1 MKNVFACID
10 GSKAAEAVCD
20 AAAWVSQRVDRQLVL
35 LHVLDKSVYPTKTDM
50 SGNLKLGTREHL
62 LDELSELDAKRSKLA
77 LEAGKEQ
84 LKAAVE
90 RVKAQGVEKPETR
103 QRHGHFVETLAELQ
117 EETRILVMGRQGETH
132 EVAEGIGSNLESVI
146 RSLSCR
152 ILITPPGFS
161 QPKKVL
167 LAYDASTT
175 AKKVLYIIARSPLFK
190 GIPIH
195 LLMIGEATEKNQQLL
210 DEAKEELV
218 GEGHSEVV
226 TALKSGE
233 VEETLLGYQKE
244 QELGLIIMGAYG
256 HSRIRQFL
264 VGSTTTN
271 LLRKSPVPILLM
283 RQ

>member
-1 MKNVFACID
+1 MKNIFACID
-10 GSKAAEAVCD
+10 GSRAAEAVCD
-20 AAAWVSQRVDRQLVL
+20 AAAWTSQRVERPLVL
-35 LHVLDKSVYPTKTDM
+35 LHVLDKRTYPVKTDL
-50 SGNLKLGTREHL
+50 SGHLKLGTREDL

-90 RVKAQGVEKPETR
+90 RVKSLGVETPETL

-117 EETRILVMGRQGETH
+117 EETRVLVVGRQGEDH
-132 EVAEGIGSNLESVI
+132 DNPEEIGGNLESVI
-146 RSLSCR
+146 RTLSCR
-152 ILITPPGFS
+152 ILITPPDFK
-161 QPKKVL
+161 PPEKVL
-167 LAYDASTT
+167 LAYDASETS
-175 AKKVLYIIARSPLFK
+175 KKVLYIISRSPLFK

-195 LLMIGEATEKNQQLL
+195 LLMVGDVNEKNQQLL
-210 DEAKEELV
+210 DSAKTQLE
-218 GEGHSEVV
+218 GEGHQEVV

-233 VEETLLGYQKE
+233 VEGTLLGYLKK
-244 QELGLIIMGAYG
+244 QELDMIIMGAYG

-271 LLRKSPVPILLM
+271 LLRQSPVPILLM

>member
-20 AAAWVSQRVDRQLVL
+20 AAAWASQRVDRQLVL

-62 LDELSELDAKRSKLA
+62 LDELAELDAKRSKLA

-90 RVKAQGVEKPETR
+90 RVKAQGIETPETR

-117 EETRILVMGRQGETH
+117 EETRILVLGRQGEDH
-132 EVAEGIGSNLESVI
+132 DNPEEIGGNLESVI

-152 ILITPPGFS
+152 ILIIPPGFS
-161 QPKKVL
+161 QPEKVL
-167 LAYDASTT
+167 LAYDGSAT
-175 AKKVLYIIARSPLFK
+175 AKKVLYIMARSPLCK
-190 GIPIH
+190 GLPFH
-195 LLMIGEATEKNQQLL
+195 LLFVGEDSEKNRQLL
-210 DEAKEELV
+210 EGAKQEMEQ
-218 GEGHSEVV
+218 EGHREVV
-226 TALKSGE
+226 TAIRSGE
-233 VEETLLGYQKE
+233 VEETLLAYREEE
-244 QELGLIIMGAYG
+244 QLDLIIMGAYG

>member
-35 LHVLDKSVYPTKTDM
+35 LHVLDKSIYPTKTDM

-62 LDELSELDAKRSKLA
+62 LDELAELDAKRSKLA

-84 LKAAVE
+84 LKVAVE
-90 RVKAQGVEKPETR
+90 RVKSQGVETPETR
-103 QRHGHFVETLAELQ
+103 QRHGHFVETLADLQ
-117 EETRILVMGRQGETH
+117 EETRILVIGRQGEEH
-132 EVAEGIGSNLESVI
+132 DNVDEIGGNLESVI

-152 ILITPPGFS
+152 ILITPPNFK
-161 QPKKVL
+161 PPEKVL
-167 LAYDASTT
+167 LAYDASET
-175 AKKVLYIIARSPLFK
+175 AKKVLYIISRSPLFK
-190 GIPIH
+190 GVPIH
-195 LLMIGEATEKNQQLL
+195 LLMVGEKSDKNQQQLE
-210 DEAKEELV
+210 EAKKQLE
-218 GEGHSEVV
+218 GEGHEGVV
-226 TALKSGE
+226 AALKSGE
-233 VEETLLGYQKE
+233 VESTLLSYVKE
-244 QELGLIIMGAYG
+244 QELGMVIMGAYG

-271 LLRKSPVPILLM
+271 LLRQSPVPILLM